1 MIDFTLPGWQSFTA
15 GHHGGSIWLL
25 TDVDHA
31 LGGVEQV
38 TGGVLVASIPAA
50 ADAQHD
56 GRRIAADRAEETEG
70 GQIGDP
76 FTADGGD
83 PADRAGNYRGD
94 HQQVSFLAIE
104 LVWIE
109 TEV

>member
-15 GHHGGSIWLL
+15 GHHRGSVLLL

-38 TGGVLVASIPAA
+38 TGGVLVAAVSAA
-50 ADAQHD
+50 ADAQHH
-56 GRRIAADRAEETEG
+56 RRWIATDRAEEAEG

-83 PADRAGNYRGD
+83 PADGAGDHRGD